1 VVRFGQFKRKGSRKL
16 IQRYLCRCCHKTFS
30 QATVELEF
38 RQKKRKINQPL
49 FQLLVSNVS
58 MRRAARLIQID
69 QKTVARRFTY
79 FSAVSR
85 RRHEEFLST
94 RPTSK
99 EVQFDDMETSEHT
112 KLKPL
117 SIPLMVD
124 KATREVLSFDVV
136 RMPAKGKIAAVS
148 RKKYGYR
155 RDCRKKGW
163 ETILTEARKT
173 LGRGCVVTT
182 DSHKMYPIM
191 IKKHLPDDIVHVQTI
206 SRRAS
211 VAGQGEMKMGG
222 YDPLFALNHTAA
234 MLRANINRL
243 IRRTWCTTK
252 RPDRLKC
259 HIAMYVYWHNETIAA
274 ELEKRK
280 PSFQF

>member
-1 VVRFGQFKRKGSRKL
+1 
-16 IQRYLCRCCHKTFS
+16 
-30 QATVELEF
+30 
-38 RQKKRKINQPL
+38 
-49 FQLLVSNVS
+49 
-58 MRRAARLIQID
+58 
-69 QKTVARRFTY
+69 
-79 FSAVSR
+79 
-85 RRHEEFLST
+85 
-94 RPTSK
+94 
-99 EVQFDDMETSEHT
+99 
-112 KLKPL
+112 
-117 SIPLMVD
+117 
-124 KATREVLSFDVV
+124 
-136 RMPAKGKIAAVS
+136 
-148 RKKYGYR
+148 
-155 RDCRKKGW
+155 
-163 ETILTEARKT
+163 
-173 LGRGCVVTT
+173 
-182 DSHKMYPIM
+182 MYPIM

-280 PSFQF
+280 PSFRF